1 MKTRFNHKAYRRRAQ
16 IETVMSML
24 KRNFGQALRGRTY
37 HSRRR
42 DMFLMC
48 LTHNVAILLLLLWRV
63 FYGASGD
70 PFSDPPLLKTRT
82 ALAYLASH
90 QDPK

>member
-48 LTHNVAILLLLLWRV
+48 LTHNVAILLLLVWRGV
-63 FYGASGD
+63 FYRASSD
-70 PFSDPPLLKTRT
+70 PFSV
-82 ALAYLASH
+82 
-90 QDPK
+90 PKAP